1 MELKTGLLLF
11 GIGLLYIGFFSLKN
25 YYDDQRKEYAIVCG
39 KVIRMDKKHNY
50 NHSSKMSTTGFVPV
64 FEYTWNGKVY
74 QKEHRI
80 ESSKYGKGMEIV
92 PASKYKEGDTVEL
105 RVYLDNPEYAIV
117 NDEKNI
123 KMPLYLGIPV
133 TILGVVCLGAGLM
146 LWVK

>member
-1 MELKTGLLLF
+1 MELKMGLLLF
-11 GIGLLYIGFFSLKN
+11 GMALICLGFFSLKN

-39 KVIRMDKKHNY
+39 RVIRMDKKHNY
-50 NHSSKMSTTGFVPV
+50 NYSSKMSTTGFVPV
-64 FEYTWNGKVY
+64 FEYIWNGKVY

-92 PASKYKEGDTVEL
+92 PASKYKEGDSVEL

-123 KMPLYLGIPV
+123 KLPLYFGIPAV
-133 TILGVVCLGAGLM
+133 GLGLVCLGVSVM
-146 LWVK
+146 LWVE